1 MLKNT
6 FSRPIRQVRR
16 AIFASSVLA
25 EGRALWY
32 GREKRKGR
40 RDRMERQ
47 AEKAACRALALSR
60 RRALAPEERRARSL
74 QICRAL
80 EGLEELR
87 GSRTVLGYVPSG
99 SECDLRP
106 FYETLRKRGVSVA
119 FPVTLSDG
127 EMEAYVPVG
136 PLLPGRCGIPEPD
149 AAVSRRIPAGT
160 QQPPRWPSTRTSH
173 RRPSRRS
180 CAGPR
185 RKCWTVTLTRI
196 RATRWRRARM
206 RWRRSS

>member
-1 MLKNT
+1 
-6 FSRPIRQVRR
+6 
-16 AIFASSVLA
+16 
-25 EGRALWY
+25 
-32 GREKRKGR
+32 
-40 RDRMERQ
+40 MERQ

-87 GSRTVLGYVPSG
+87 GLRKVLGYVPSG

-149 AAVSRRIPAGT
+149 AAVSRLVPPEELDAVLVPSAVSATGWGITTAIFPAARAPRRSS
-160 QQPPRWPSTRTSH
+160 PPLRRSGWSAS
-173 RRPSRRS
+173 RPSRTIFPS
-180 CAGPR
+180 ALP
-185 RKCWTVTLTRI
+185 
-196 RATRWRRARM
+196 
-206 RWRRSS
+206 

>member
-1 MLKNT
+1 
-6 FSRPIRQVRR
+6 
-16 AIFASSVLA
+16 
-25 EGRALWY
+25 
-32 GREKRKGR
+32 
-40 RDRMERQ
+40 MERQ
-47 AEKAACRALALSR
+47 AEKAACRALALSL

-87 GSRTVLGYVPSG
+87 GLRKVLGYVPSG

-136 PLLPGRCGIPEPD
+136 PLLPGRFGIPEPD
-149 AAVSRRIPAGT
+149 AAVSRLV
-160 QQPPRWPSTRTSH
+160 PPEELDAVLVPCVGFDGAL
-173 RRPSRRS
+173 RRLGHGMGFYDRYLAR
-180 CAGPR
+180 C
-185 RKCWTVTLTRI
+185 
-196 RATRWRRARM
+196 RRAAAILTAFEAQRLE
-206 RWRRSS
+206 RVPREPHDSSFRAVVTEKGVFRK

>member
-1 MLKNT
+1 
-6 FSRPIRQVRR
+6 
-16 AIFASSVLA
+16 
-25 EGRALWY
+25 
-32 GREKRKGR
+32 
-40 RDRMERQ
+40 MERQ

-87 GSRTVLGYVPSG
+87 GLRTVLGYVPSG

-119 FPVTLSDG
+119 FPVTLSGG
-127 EMEAYVPVG
+127 EMEAYVPVE

-149 AAVSRRIPAGT
+149 AAVSRLV
-160 QQPPRWPSTRTSH
+160 PPEELDAVLVP
-173 RRPSRRS
+173 
-180 CAGPR
+180 CAGFDDTLCRLGHGMGYYDRYLPR
-185 RKCWTVTLTRI
+185 CTRAAAILTAFEAQRLERVPTEPHDFFFRAAVTEKGVFRK
-196 RATRWRRARM
+196 
-206 RWRRSS
+206 

>member
-1 MLKNT
+1 
-6 FSRPIRQVRR
+6 
-16 AIFASSVLA
+16 
-25 EGRALWY
+25 
-32 GREKRKGR
+32 
-40 RDRMERQ
+40 MERQ

-87 GSRTVLGYVPSG
+87 GLRTVLGYVPSG

-119 FPVTLSDG
+119 FPVTLSGG

-149 AAVSRRIPAGT
+149 AAVSRLIPPEELDAVLVPCVGFDDT
-160 QQPPRWPSTRTSH
+160 LCRLGHGMGYYDRYLPRCTRAAAILTAFEAQRLERVPTEPH
-173 RRPSRRS
+173 DFFFR
-180 CAGPR
+180 AAVTEKGVF
-185 RKCWTVTLTRI
+185 RK
-196 RATRWRRARM
+196 
-206 RWRRSS
+206 